1 MESSTKSPFLDQFG
15 IPFPER
21 IQHVLDNLTVKFR
34 RKFWMIRDDVVA
46 VDILEQAGR
55 QIMAH
60 EADNGTAAKLHGLA
74 WVTIR
79 NVAISR
85 LRRGPHLLE
94 QAIARSAKS
103 DAALSRLKAV
113 EGSPKRIESSILFRE
128 VLDHLNERERKI
140 AIWKKGEYSSQ
151 FIAEK
156 LGMSASSVDTAYSRL
171 REKVRRMIGRGRR
184 LGL

>member
-1 MESSTKSPFLDQFG
+1 VG
-15 IPFPER
+15 
-21 IQHVLDNLTVKFR
+21 
-34 RKFWMIRDDVVA
+34 DDPQCGDLPA
-46 VDILEQAGR
+46 PAWSAPAGAGDR
-55 QIMAH
+55 QIC
-60 EADNGTAAKLHGLA
+60 
-74 WVTIR
+74 
-79 NVAISR
+79 
-85 LRRGPHLLE
+85 
-94 QAIARSAKS
+94 KS